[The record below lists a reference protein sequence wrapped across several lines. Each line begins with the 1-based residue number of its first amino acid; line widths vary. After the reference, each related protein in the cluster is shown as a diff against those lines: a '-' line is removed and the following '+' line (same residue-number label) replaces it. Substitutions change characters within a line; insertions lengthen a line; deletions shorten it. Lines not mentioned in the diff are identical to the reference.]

1 MLKAEN
7 NIDRQIAVQNN
18 MILHDN
24 TILIVY
30 RDHDANR
37 KYFINIF
44 YTVQYCL
51 KIIISKKKKNL
62 PRFIIIHSVIEI
74 LFIFNWSIVFLQF
87 FICCV

>member
-24 TILIVY
+24 TKSIVY

-51 KIIISKKKKNL
+51 KIIISKKKNL
-62 PRFIIIHSVIEI
+62 PSFIIIHWLLKYY
-74 LFIFNWSIVFLQF
+74 LFLTGV
-87 FICCV
+87 